1 MTGPVRPDGVPYFRH
16 LRTSERAACGG
27 RLRVFDSRVV
37 LLRDVVVDFN
47 RCAGRPGGEP
57 LAEVQGQSEAEE
69 MYRFSRGFLTLADAV
84 PGARAPMSHPWLQD
98 IFSTLVVRR
107 GAVPAAVREPRPL
120 TLLVVRYGYANLF
133 HSMTDLYN
141 AYLVRALLVGERM
154 PLRVIL
160 ADGHPASPLDDAWR
174 VLYRDVSRIGA
185 WTGRH
190 RFPALALGPVGVD
203 SPLEMTEQPTLPLVE
218 RFRRFVL
225 RAHGVAERRAAS
237 RGRAA
242 VTVVLRRDYRAHPR
256 ATGTIRRKIADE
268 AALLEGIRRSRLG
281 ARLAV
286 RGVVLERLSMADQ
299 LRLIH
304 ATDVLVGMHG
314 AGLTHTLFLPPGAGL
329 VELFPAYHSP
339 ATRYFRRMA
348 ECRGLFYQGWQNTD
362 ARREKPGHRTVIPSA
377 VVVEAIARY
386 LRRAG

>member
-1 MTGPVRPDGVPYFRH
+1 VTGARPDGVPYFRH
-16 LRTSERAACGG
+16 LRASERAACGG
-27 RLRVFDSRVV
+27 RLRVFDSRVA
-37 LLRDVVVDFN
+37 LLRDVVVDFA
-47 RCAGRPGGEP
+47 RCAGKPGGEP
-57 LAEVQGQSEAEE
+57 LGEVQGQTEAEE
-69 MYRFSRGFLTLADAV
+69 MYRFAPGFLMLA
-84 PGARAPMSHPWLQD
+84 GARPTARPAMSHPWLED
-98 IFSTLVVRR
+98 IVSTLVVRR
-107 GAVPAAVREPRPL
+107 GAVPGAVHEPRRL

-141 AYLVRALLVGERM
+141 TFLVRALLVGERR

-185 WTGRH
+185 WRGRC
-190 RFPALALGPVGVD
+190 RFAALAFGPVGVD
-203 SPLEMTEQPTLPLVE
+203 SPLEMTDQPSLPLLE

-225 RAHGVAERRAAS
+225 RSYGIRNRRETP
-237 RGRAA
+237 RHRRVR
-242 VTVVLRRDYRAHPR
+242 VTIVFRRDHQAHPR
-256 ATGTIRRKIADE
+256 NATGAVRRKIANE
-268 AALLEGIRRSRLG
+268 AALLAGIRRSALSN
-281 ARLAV
+281 RLAV

-299 LRLIH
+299 LRLVS

-314 AGLTHTLFLPPGAGL
+314 AGLTHTLFLPSGAAL

-348 ECRGLFYQGWQNTD
+348 ECRGLFYQGWQNAD
-362 ARREKPGHRTVIPSA
+362 PRRERPGYRTVIPPA

-386 LRRAG
+386 LRRA